1 MASDMDSTIDALKE
15 LLDSP
20 GAASTLESLLGSF
33 TSQLSGSSS
42 SDANNN
48 DTEQSEGKDILGDVD
63 INKIMKIA
71 GAYKSL
77 NKTSDPRITLLKAIR
92 PYVRKSRSESV
103 DTAIKLLSLLRLA
116 PLLGDLKDVL

>member
-20 GAASTLESLLGSF
+20 DAASTLESLLGSF
-33 TSQLSGSSS
+33 GAQLSGSS
-42 SDANNN
+42 DTKKN
-48 DTEQSEGKDILGDVD
+48 DESAQSENNDILGDID

-71 GAYKSL
+71 GAYKNI